1 MNTEIKNTILTTDKD
16 AQYDE
21 SAKRLLGQKSI
32 LAHILVK
39 TVDEFAGMDPK
50 EVVSYIEGEPF
61 INTVPIETGL
71 TNAVIKNDESRVVGL
86 NSENPELHEGMIRFD
101 IIFYVRM
108 RDGLSQIIVN
118 VEAQKDEPNGYDILN
133 RAIFYVSRMI
143 SSQKERDFSNSNY
156 NDIKR
161 VYSIWV
167 CMNMPKNSLEH
178 IHLVKDSIVN
188 SHAWRGNMDL
198 VNIVMI
204 GLAEELPKHEEKYEL
219 HRLLGALLSQ
229 DLTVNEKLDIIGNEY
244 AIPMEKDFREDVGIM
259 CNLSLGIREDA
270 TEAAT
275 KAATK
280 ATTLKFVI
288 SMYKKG
294 YTAAQ
299 IADVAEMDEKQI
311 KDIIKNAEL
320 LTV

>member
-50 EVVSYIEGEPF
+50 DVVSYIEGEPF

-71 TNAVIKNDESRVVGL
+71 TNTVIKNDESRVVGL

-108 RDGLSQIIVN
+108 RDGLSQIIIN

-167 CMNMPKNSLEH
+167 CMNMPENSLEH

-188 SHAWRGNMDL
+188 SHKWKGKMDL

-204 GLAEELPKHEEKYEL
+204 GLAEELPEYEEKYEL

-229 DLTVNEKLDIIGNEY
+229 DLTVNEKLNIIGNEY
-244 AIPMEKDFREDVGIM
+244 AIPMEKDFREDVSIM

-270 TEAAT
+270 TE
-275 KAATK
+275 AATK

-299 IADVAEMDEKQI
+299 IADVTEMDEKQI
-311 KDIIKNAEL
+311 QDIIKNAEL
-320 LTV
+320 LSV

>member
-1 MNTEIKNTILTTDKD
+1 MNKHTKEIIGTIGMK

-21 SAKRLLGQKSI
+21 NAKKLLSNKI
-32 LAHILVK
+32 FLAHILK
-39 TVDEFAGMDPK
+39 GTVTEFKDANPRDII
-50 EVVSYIEGEPF
+50 SLIEGEPYVS
-61 INTVPIETGL
+61 TVSVEPGM
-71 TNAVIKNDESRVVGL
+71 TNQVL
-86 NSENPELHEGMIRFD
+86 ENPKSKIKGSNTENMETKEGAIRFD

-108 RDGLSQIIVN
+108 KDGISQIIVN
-118 VEAQKDEPNGYDILN
+118 IEAQKNSSPGYPLMN
-133 RAIFYVSRMI
+133 RAIFYTCRMI

-167 CMNMPKNSLEH
+167 CMNMPENSLEH

-188 SHAWRGNMDL
+188 SHAWKGKLDL

-204 GLAEELPKHEEKYEL
+204 GLAKEVPKHEEKYEL

-229 DLTVNEKLDIIGNEY
+229 DLTANEKLDIIGNEY
-244 AIPMEKDFREDVGIM
+244 AIPMEKDFREDVSIM
-259 CNLSLGIREDA
+259 CNLSQKIKETGIETGIEMGKREMIM
-270 TEAAT
+270 
-275 KAATK
+275 K
-280 ATTLKFVI
+280 
-288 SMYKKG
+288 MYNKG

-299 IADVAEMDEKQI
+299 IADVAEMDEKKI

>member
-1 MNTEIKNTILTTDKD
+1 M
-16 AQYDE
+16 
-21 SAKRLLGQKSI
+21 
-32 LAHILVK
+32 
-39 TVDEFAGMDPK
+39 
-50 EVVSYIEGEPF
+50 VSYIEGEPF

-71 TNAVIKNDESRVVGL
+71 TNTVIKNDESRVVGL
-86 NSENPELHEGMIRFD
+86 NSEKPELHEGMIRFD

-108 RDGLSQIIVN
+108 RDGLSQIIIN

-167 CMNMPKNSLEH
+167 CMNMPENSLEH

-188 SHAWRGNMDL
+188 SHAWKGKMDL

-204 GLAEELPKHEEKYEL
+204 GLSEELPKHEEKYEL

-244 AIPMEKDFREDVGIM
+244 AIPMEKDFREYVSIM

-270 TEAAT
+270 TE
-275 KAATK
+275 AATK

>member
-50 EVVSYIEGEPF
+50 EVVSYIEGESF

-71 TNAVIKNDESRVVGL
+71 TNTVIKNNESRVVGL

-108 RDGLSQIIVN
+108 RDGLSQIIIN

-167 CMNMPKNSLEH
+167 CMNMPENSLEH

-188 SHAWRGNMDL
+188 SHAWKGKMDL

-204 GLAEELPKHEEKYEL
+204 GLSEELPKHEEKYEL

-229 DLTVNEKLDIIGNEY
+229 DLTVNAKLDIIGNEY
-244 AIPMEKDFREDVGIM
+244 AIPMEKDFREDVSIM

-270 TEAAT
+270 TE
-275 KAATK
+275 AATK